1 MDTGGAS
8 PEVTPALR
16 MSTTSGGEK
25 ILAGRDVEQLRS
37 SLRGSLLRAA
47 DVGYEECRR
56 IFNAMIDRRPGL
68 IVRCVS
74 AGDVL
79 HAVRFA
85 REHEVLV
92 AVRGGGHGVAGKAV
106 CDGGLLIDLSLM
118 KGIRVDPAQRTARAE
133 PGLRLA
139 EFDRETQAFG
149 LATPSGLIS
158 NTGIAGLTL
167 GEGLGWLNGKHGLAC
182 DNLLSVD
189 LVTADGELVTASATE
204 NTDLFWGVRGGSGN
218 FGVVT
223 SFEYRLH
230 PLGPVLGGM
239 IAHPYGKA
247 RAFLRAALEASV
259 DGPDE
264 LTMKPVLLTFE
275 DGTPAAA
282 VNLCYCGSSDEG
294 ERVVQRLR
302 AFSKPVFDSV
312 QPMSYVG
319 LQSMLDAAVPLGHRH
334 YWKSSFAQRP
344 SDEAIEIMVD
354 FMSRKASP
362 MTFAYL
368 MHAHG
373 ATVRVTPSETA
384 FAHRTNSYDFA
395 IISQLSDPSADERN
409 VSWTRDFF
417 EAMQPHVKN
426 GVYVNNLGE
435 EGDERVRAA
444 YGPNYDRL
452 VGLKRKYDPTNFF
465 RLNQNI
471 KPSA

>member
-1 MDTGGAS
+1 MEYDRGDPTVI
-8 PEVTPALR
+8 ELR
-16 MSTTSGGEK
+16 VSTTSGAEK
-25 ILAGRDVEQLRS
+25 MLAEKAVEQLRS
-37 SLRGSLLRAA
+37 RLRGSLLRATDA
-47 DVGYEECRR
+47 GYDECRR
-56 IFNAMIDRRPGL
+56 IFNAMIDRRPAL
-68 IVRCVS
+68 IIRCVS

-85 REHEVLV
+85 RDHEVLV

-106 CDGGLLIDLSLM
+106 CDGGIVIDLSLM
-118 KGIRVDPAQRTARAE
+118 KGIRVDPARQTARAE

-167 GEGLGWLNGKHGLAC
+167 GGGLGWLNGKYGLAC

-189 LVTADGELVTASATE
+189 LVTADGELITANATE
-204 NTDLFWGVRGGSGN
+204 NPDLFWGVRGGSGN

-230 PLGPVLGGM
+230 PVGPVLAGM
-239 IAHPYGKA
+239 IAYPYGKA
-247 RAFLRAALEASV
+247 RAFLRAALEASA
-259 DGPDE
+259 DAHDE

-294 ERVVQRLR
+294 KRVVQRLR
-302 AFSKPVFDSV
+302 SFGQPAFDSV

-319 LQSMLDAAVPLGHRH
+319 LQSMLDAAVPLGRRH
-334 YWKSSFAQRP
+334 YWKSSFVRRA

-354 FMSRKASP
+354 FMSRKPSP
-362 MTFAYL
+362 MTFSYL

-373 ATVRVTPSETA
+373 ATVRVKPSETA
-384 FAHRTNSYDFA
+384 LAHRTDAYDFA
-395 IISQLSDPSADERN
+395 MISQWSDPAADERN
-409 VSWTRDFF
+409 VVWTREFF
-417 EAMQPHVKN
+417 EAMQAHVEN
-426 GVYVNNLGE
+426 GVYVNNLGD
-435 EGDERVRAA
+435 EGEDRVRAA

-452 VGLKRKYDPTNFF
+452 VGLKRKYDSTNFF

-471 KPSA
+471 KTSA

>member
-1 MDTGGAS
+1 MIEL
-8 PEVTPALR
+8 PV
-16 MSTTSGGEK
+16 STTSGGET
-25 ILAGRDVEQLRS
+25 ILAEEAVGQLRS
-37 SLRGSLLRAA
+37 RLRGSLLRAA
-47 DVGYEECRR
+47 DAGYDECRR
-56 IFNAMIDRRPGL
+56 IFNAMIDRRPAL

-85 REHEVLV
+85 PEHEALV

-106 CDGGLLIDLSLM
+106 CNGGILIDLSLM
-118 KGIRVDPAQRTARAE
+118 KGIRVDPARQTARAE

-149 LATPSGLIS
+149 LAMPTGLIS

-167 GEGLGWLNGKHGLAC
+167 GGGLGWLNGRYGLAC
-182 DNLLSVD
+182 DNLVSVD
-189 LVTADGELVTASATE
+189 LVTADGKLITASATE
-204 NTDLFWGVRGGSGN
+204 NPDLFWGVRGGSGN

-230 PLGPVLGGM
+230 PVGPVLGGM
-239 IAHPYGKA
+239 VAYPYEDA
-247 RAFLRAALEASV
+247 RGFLRAGLDLSA

-264 LTMKPVLLTFE
+264 LTMKPVLLTLV

-282 VNLCYCGSSDEG
+282 VNLCYCGSLGEG
-294 ERVVQRLR
+294 ERIVQRLR
-302 AFSKPVFDSV
+302 SFGRPVVDSI

-334 YWKSSFAQRP
+334 YWKSSFVRRP
-344 SDEAIEIMVD
+344 SDEAIEIMAD
-354 FMSRKASP
+354 FMARKASP

-368 MHAHG
+368 QHAHG
-373 ATVRVTPSETA
+373 ATVRVKPSDTA
-384 FAHRTNSYDFA
+384 FAHRADSYDFA
-395 IISQLSDPSADERN
+395 IISQWLDPAADEGN
-409 VSWTRDFF
+409 VTWTRDFF
-417 EAMQPHVKN
+417 EAMRPHVEH
-426 GVYVNNLGE
+426 GVYVNNLGD

-452 VGLKRKYDPTNFF
+452 VALKRKYDPTNFF
-465 RLNQNI
+465 RLNHNV